1 MTYGFDYRVYQ
12 RPFRQPLL
20 THHGLWEVRE
30 GIVLKLTNDRGQV
43 AYGEIAPL
51 PWFGSETLEQ
61 AIHFCRQLP
70 GQLSEATLFSIMPTL
85 PACQFGFETVF
96 KNLNHRRLRHAQ
108 VPAPRCAALLPTG
121 EAALSAWQPLWSLG
135 HRTFKWKIGVAPL
148 ADELRCLEALLG
160 QMPLG
165 SKIRL
170 DANGGLDELTA
181 RHWLD
186 WCDRTNHR
194 IEYIEQPLPPDQFSE
209 LLKLSRRY
217 QTPIALDESI
227 ASLEQLKTYY
237 YRGWQG
243 IYILKA
249 AIIGSPHR
257 LKQFC
262 HHHPIDGVISSVF
275 ETAIGRQAVID
286 LAMELQDMMPHTAH
300 RAMGLGTAQWLP
312 SDGFNDGF
320 NPASWDHFWQQLS

>member
-1 MTYGFDYRVYQ
+1 MAYQFDYRVYS

-30 GIVLKLTNDRGQV
+30 GIVLKLTNQQGKV

-61 AIHFCRQLP
+61 AIRFCHQLP
-70 GQLSEATLFSIMPTL
+70 AWLSEATIFSIMPTL

-96 KNLNHRRLRHAQ
+96 KNLHQDIHYSEL
-108 VPAPRCAALLPTG
+108 PALRCAALLPTG
-121 EAALSAWQPLWSLG
+121 EAALSSWRSLWEQG

-148 ADELRCLEALLG
+148 AHELHWLESLLS
-160 QMPLG
+160 QLPLG
-165 SKIRL
+165 AKIRL

-186 WCDRTNHR
+186 WCDRTHHR
-194 IEYIEQPLPPDQFSE
+194 IEYIEQPLPPDQFTH
-209 LLKLSRRY
+209 LLKLSHRY

-262 HHHPIDGVISSVF
+262 QHHPIDGVISSVF

-286 LAMELQDMMPHTAH
+286 LAIELQDLMPHTAH

-312 SDGFNDGF
+312 SDGLSHPN
-320 NPASWDHFWQQLS
+320 WDHFWQRLS